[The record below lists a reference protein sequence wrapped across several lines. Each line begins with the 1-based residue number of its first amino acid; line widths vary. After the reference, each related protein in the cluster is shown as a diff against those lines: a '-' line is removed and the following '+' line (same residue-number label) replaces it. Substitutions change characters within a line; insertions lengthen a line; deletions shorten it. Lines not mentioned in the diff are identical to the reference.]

1 VAFPREYILQI
12 GNIDATWTDAA
23 RTELERFMVNARTP
37 GAVTSLFKKAG
48 DPVASRWSYGVLTL
62 DRIRALEAALY
73 TRGHALRYTLDGV
86 TVAISNSRHAREL
99 DGKVLDCD
107 GPGYLVVRPASA
119 H

>member
-1 VAFPREYILQI
+1 MALRREHILQI

-37 GAVTSLFKKAG
+37 GAVPSLFKKAD

-62 DRIRALEAALY
+62 DRVRALEAALY

-99 DGKVLDCD
+99 DGKVLDYD